1 MSRFCLSLS
10 AFGLA
15 LVTFA
20 SLAGPVTAADEKAYE
35 QAVSRAIEFLR
46 TKGQAEDG
54 SFSSAAGP
62 AVTALVTTG
71 VLQNGRT
78 AQDPVVAKALKYLQ
92 GFVQTDGGIYQP
104 GSRHRNYE
112 TCVALMCFAAAN
124 KDGRFNAVVKNAEK
138 FLTAG
143 QWDESENVQP
153 ANITYGGA
161 GYGQAERPDLS
172 NTSFLLDALK
182 SAGEGAN
189 DEAFKRALVFVSR
202 CQNLE
207 SEHNTTEFP
216 AKNPDG
222 GFYYTPAAG
231 GVSMA
236 GKTDNG
242 GLRSYGSMTYAGL
255 KSMIY
260 CGVKPDDPRVK
271 AAVTWAKKH
280 YTLDEN
286 PGMADAGLYYYYNLF
301 AKALSSHGSADHR
314 RRQRPGPR
322 LAQELVHGARQPAAA
337 GRLVGQQERP
347 LDGRGSEPGAPATP
361 CWCCRTAGPRE
372 SKYRGDSP
380 RDDRRTACSYEA
392 ALPDGS

>member
-1 MSRFCLSLS
+1 MSRNRLSLS
-10 AFGLA
+10 AVGLA
-15 LVTFA
+15 LVMFA
-20 SLAGPVTAADEKAYE
+20 AAAFAAADKATAAANEKAYE
-35 QAVSRAIEFLR
+35 QAVARAIEFLR

-62 AVTALVTTG
+62 AVTALVTTA
-71 VLQNGRT
+71 VLDSGRT

-92 GFVQTDGGIYQP
+92 GFVQPDGGIYQP
-104 GSRHRNYE
+104 ESRHRNYE

-124 KDGRFNAVVKNAEK
+124 KDGRFSAVVKNAEK

-143 QWDESENVQP
+143 QWDESENVERS
-153 ANITYGGA
+153 NIAYGGA

-182 SAGEGAN
+182 SAGEDEN

-207 SEHNTTEFP
+207 SADNTTEFP

-231 GVSMA
+231 GRSMA
-236 GKTDNG
+236 GNTDNG

-260 CGVKPDDPRVK
+260 CGVTPDDPRVK
-271 AAVTWAKKH
+271 AAVAWAKKY

-286 PGMADAGLYYYYNLF
+286 PGMADAGLYYYYHMF
-301 AKALSSHGSADHR
+301 AKALAAMQQPTLVDDNGKSHDWRKELRKALLS
-314 RRQRPGPR
+314 RQ
-322 LAQELVHGARQPAAA
+322 Q
-337 GRLVGQQERP
+337 
-347 LDGRGSEPGAPATP
+347 
-361 CWCCRTAGPRE
+361 
-372 SKYRGDSP
+372 
-380 RDDRRTACSYEA
+380 
-392 ALPDGS
+392 PDGSWVNKNARWMEGDPNLVTGYALLVLSYCRPDAK